1 MSSIKKFF
9 YPLAMA
15 TLIVFF
21 AILITFPSV
30 QFRQIDI
37 AAFELL
43 GGNAFVDSLSLLGD
57 QWVIMTISIALILY
71 LWIHRKNY
79 RGMLFVFFTA
89 GVGNVLNQ
97 LLKRIFDRERPDFP
111 HGLES
116 FSFPS
121 GHAMVGL
128 LYLFTIA
135 YFITEH
141 LNSKLI
147 KRLVWLGAAILAIG
161 IGLSRVAGGE
171 HYFSDVLAGWCAG
184 YSWFVAVA
192 IWYEMRERLFKEYLQ
207 KRTTR
212 TVR

>member
-1 MSSIKKFF
+1 MREKVRVIKLVF
-9 YPLAMA
+9 YPLGMA
-15 TLIVFF
+15 TLIAFF

-43 GGNAFVDSLSLLGD
+43 GGNSFVDGLSLLGD
-57 QWVIMTISIALILY
+57 QWVIMTISVSLIVY

-79 RGMLFVFFTA
+79 RGMLFVFLTA

-97 LLKRIFDRERPDFP
+97 LLKRIYDRERPDFP

-128 LYLFTIA
+128 LYLFTVA
-135 YFITEH
+135 YFMAEH
-141 LNSKLI
+141 IASKSG
-147 KRLVWLGAAILAIG
+147 KWLVWGVAAALALGV
-161 IGLSRVAGGE
+161 GLSRVAGGE

-184 YSWFVAVA
+184 YSWFIAIAV
-192 IWYEMRERLFKEYLQ
+192 WYETRERLYRKQMHNE
-207 KRTTR
+207 
-212 TVR
+212 

>member
-1 MSSIKKFF
+1 MRNIKSFF
-9 YPLAMA
+9 YPLGMA

-43 GGNAFVDSLSLLGD
+43 GGNSLIDSLSLLGE
-57 QWVIMTISIALILY
+57 QWAIMTISVALIVY

-79 RGMLFVFFTA
+79 RGMLFVFLTA
-89 GVGNVLNQ
+89 GAGNVINQ
-97 LLKRIFDRERPDFP
+97 LLKRIYDRERPDFP

-128 LYLFTIA
+128 LYVFTVA

-141 LNSKLI
+141 MASRVI
-147 KRLVWLGAAILAIG
+147 KWLVWTAAAALVCG

-171 HYFSDVLAGWCAG
+171 HYFSDVVAGWCAG
-184 YSWFVAVA
+184 YSWFVAIA
-192 IWYEMRERLFKEYLQ
+192 IWYEMRERFFKEHLQ
-207 KRTTR
+207 K
-212 TVR
+212 

>member
-1 MSSIKKFF
+1 MRKRVKNIKSFF
-9 YPLAMA
+9 YPLGMA

-30 QFRQIDI
+30 QFRQIDG
-37 AAFELL
+37 AAFEFL
-43 GGNAFVDSLSLLGD
+43 GGNLLIDSLSLLGE
-57 QWVIMTISIALILY
+57 QWVIMTVSVALIVY

-79 RGMLFVFFTA
+79 RGMLFVFLTA
-89 GVGNVLNQ
+89 GVGNVINQ
-97 LLKRIFDRERPDFP
+97 LLKRIYDRERPDFP

-128 LYLFTIA
+128 LYVFTVA

-141 LNSKLI
+141 MASKAM
-147 KRLVWLGAAILAIG
+147 KWLVWTAAALLACG

-171 HYFSDVLAGWCAG
+171 HYFSDVVAGWCAG
-184 YSWFVAVA
+184 YSWFVAIA
-192 IWYEMRERLFKEYLQ
+192 IWYEMRERFFKEHLQ
-207 KRTTR
+207 K
-212 TVR
+212 

>member
-1 MSSIKKFF
+1 MREKVRVIKLVF
-9 YPLAMA
+9 YPLGMA
-15 TLIVFF
+15 TLIAFF

-43 GGNAFVDSLSLLGD
+43 GGNSFVDGLSLLGD
-57 QWVIMTISIALILY
+57 QWVIMTISVSLIVY

-79 RGMLFVFFTA
+79 RGMLFVFLTA

-97 LLKRIFDRERPDFP
+97 LLKRIYDRERPDFP

-128 LYLFTIA
+128 LYLFTVA
-135 YFITEH
+135 YFMAENIA
-141 LNSKLI
+141 SKSG
-147 KRLVWLGAAILAIG
+147 KWLVWGVAAALALGV
-161 IGLSRVAGGE
+161 GLSRVAGGE

-184 YSWFVAVA
+184 YSWFIAIAV
-192 IWYEMRERLFKEYLQ
+192 WYETRERLYRKQMHNE
-207 KRTTR
+207 
-212 TVR
+212 

>member
-1 MSSIKKFF
+1 MESIKNLF
-9 YPLAMA
+9 YALGMA

-30 QFRQIDI
+30 EFRQIDI
-37 AAFELL
+37 AAFDFL
-43 GGNAFVDSLSLLGD
+43 GGNAFLDSLSIIGD
-57 QWVIMTISIALILY
+57 QWMIMSISIVLILY

-79 RGMLFVFFTA
+79 RGMLFVFLSV

-128 LYLFTIA
+128 LYLFTLA

-141 LNSKLI
+141 LASKLV
-147 KRLVWLGAAILAIG
+147 KWLVWLGAVVLTLVV
-161 IGLSRVAGGE
+161 GLSRIAGGE

-184 YSWFVAVA
+184 YSWFVAIAV
-192 IWYEMRERLFKEYLQ
+192 WYEVRERAFKKQVES
-207 KRTTR
+207 K
-212 TVR
+212 

>member
-1 MSSIKKFF
+1 VGIIKSLF
-9 YPLAMA
+9 YPLGMA
-15 TLIVFF
+15 TLIGFF

-43 GGNAFVDSLSLLGD
+43 GGNSFVDSLSLFGD
-57 QWVIMTISIALILY
+57 QWVIMTLSVALIVY
-71 LWIHRKNY
+71 LWVHRKNY
-79 RGMLFVFFTA
+79 RGMLFVFLTA

-97 LLKRIFDRERPDFP
+97 LLKRIYDRERPDFP

-128 LYLFTIA
+128 LYIFTVA

-141 LNSKLI
+141 LGSRTGKWF
-147 KRLVWLGAAILAIG
+147 VWAGAVALALGV
-161 IGLSRVAGGE
+161 GLSRVAGGE

-184 YSWFVAVA
+184 YSWFVAIAV
-192 IWYEMRERLFKEYLQ
+192 WYEMRERLYRKQIQNE
-207 KRTTR
+207 
-212 TVR
+212 